1 MAGFDVFRENAESRK
16 SALFEESNPIPKRM
30 IWEARQKC
38 RARGEI
44 HCFLPSLDVTIVAS
58 SSFFWNSLMVLDH
71 LGITVF
77 RQNRPV
83 FDKNRLESSNSP
95 RARFFWARAKCR
107 ESAPKLHFSNM
118 PRLPA
123 MVFGTLRRNG
133 KATENV
139 KKMRVFAIPNEK

>member
-1 MAGFDVFRENAESRK
+1 MVIYQFAMS
-16 SALFEESNPIPKRM
+16 
-30 IWEARQKC
+30 QKC
-38 RARGEI
+38 SAR
-44 HCFLPSLDVTIVAS
+44 VTIDGYGP
-58 SSFFWNSLMVLDH
+58 LLDR

-83 FDKNRLESSNSP
+83 FDKNRLKSSNSP
-95 RARFFWARAKCR
+95 RARFFRARGKCR
-107 ESAPKLHFSNM
+107 ENAPKLHFSNM